1 MEISMMQLPPHPQK
15 LLYAPDIPVP
25 LVTMGAKSYLVSGT
39 LDAGS
44 HDCHILV
51 GSYTAI
57 ARRVSFMIGMNH
69 DHHALTSYPIHM
81 IEGREETA
89 GLINPAAE
97 GINRHQLRIGSD
109 VWIGSEA
116 ILMGGV
122 HIGSGA
128 VVGAGAVVAKDVPP
142 YAVVVGNPAR
152 IIKYR
157 FDTETITRLLR
168 IKWWN
173 WLQEEIERYIPMFN
187 TDMAAFLERFD
198 SGVQEVAADETAA
211 TIRDLRTRGY
221 AVSYFIPDFAM
232 DPAYAVWPHVIDR
245 FLAAYTVTDSAAL
258 VLAVPDDPSVQPH
271 LAEICRRIAAR
282 GAGAPLILSRLCA
295 EGSVFS
301 IAALQASDAYI
312 TTKEAV
318 CSLAIDYATDAHLAI
333 RYGRDQGA
341 LLFPPV

>member
-81 IEGREETA
+81 IEGREEA
-89 GLINPAAE
+89 VGCINPAAE

-128 VVGAGAVVAKDVPP
+128 VIGAGAVVAKDVPP
-142 YAVVVGNPAR
+142 YAIAVGNPAR

-168 IKWWN
+168 IQWWN
-173 WLQEEIERYIPMFN
+173 WSQEEIERYIPMFN

-198 SGVQEVAADETAA
+198 PGVQEPAADETAA
-211 TIRDLRTRGY
+211 AIRDLRTRGY
-221 AVSYFIPDFAM
+221 AVSYFIPDFEVA
-232 DPAYAVWPHVIDR
+232 PAYAVWERVIDR
-245 FLAAYTVTDSAAL
+245 FLAAYTAADRAAL
-258 VLAVPDDPSVQPH
+258 VLAVPDDPCVQPH
-271 LAEICRRIAAR
+271 LAEICRRIAAC
-282 GAGAPLILSRLCA
+282 GTDAPLLLSHSCTGALP
-295 EGSVFS
+295 FS
-301 IAALQASDAYI
+301 IPALRASDVYI
-312 TTKEAV
+312 TTREV
-318 CSLAIDYATDAHLAI
+318 ICSVAMDDAADAHLAI
-333 RYGRDQGA
+333 RYGGDQGR